1 VTGGFWWFSCAL
13 WPKLRT
19 PWWLMIDDDDWWL
32 IDEHEDD
39 DDDDDDDDAWLTFHD
54 SQWMKS
60 SSSTLRW
67 FLWMFSLKWQA
78 SQNDA
83 RPKITCSLLSFTS
96 WTIAT
101 ELGMNRHTIMNFP
114 TKNGHRLRVNP
125 PVLDT
130 PKSYRWVYIYIY
142 LFI

>member
-1 VTGGFWWFSCAL
+1 
-13 WPKLRT
+13 
-19 PWWLMIDDDDWWL
+19 MIDDDDDWWL
-32 IDEHEDD
+32 IDEHED

-83 RPKITCSLLSFTS
+83 RPKIT
-96 WTIAT
+96 
-101 ELGMNRHTIMNFP
+101 
-114 TKNGHRLRVNP
+114 
-125 PVLDT
+125 
-130 PKSYRWVYIYIY
+130 
-142 LFI
+142 